1 MKSGH
6 SLCLN
11 QVGFILNKCKRKY
24 DLPLCMHIV
33 YFYFL
38 QEKNAHFGTSDLLFI
53 EAVLCCSFR
62 RRNLGLGFEGAV
74 KMIKVMHQY
83 SHTKGLSGPVCALL
97 LLQHCHFI
105 NE

>member
-6 SLCLN
+6 SLYFS
-11 QVGFILNKCKRKY
+11 QVGFILNKRKRKY
-24 DLPLCMHIV
+24 DLPFCMHIV

-74 KMIKVMHQY
+74 KDVKSNVSVQPHQ
-83 SHTKGLSGPVCALL
+83 GPVWSCVPFFSYSAVAL
-97 LLQHCHFI
+97 
-105 NE
+105 

>member
-1 MKSGH
+1 
-6 SLCLN
+6 
-11 QVGFILNKCKRKY
+11 
-24 DLPLCMHIV
+24 MHIV

-38 QEKNAHFGTSDLLFI
+38 QEKNAHFGTSDLLII

-74 KMIKVMHQY
+74 EGDKSNASVQPHQ
-83 SHTKGLSGPVCALL
+83 GPVCALL
-97 LLQHCHFI
+97 LQRCRFI